1 MFKAAMLLSYQYN
14 ITIEGEF
21 IGWQAEQTTGDII
34 DAMDIMC
41 RAISVSNVV
50 GVVGPWLSREAQVIA
65 PFATK
70 LGIPV
75 ISNSATSPGLSDK
88 NAYPNFY
95 RTVASDF
102 VAAVALA
109 KLFIRYN
116 WTSCIIIY
124 QNDAFG
130 TGGANAIVK
139 AFNNNGLTVSQMIV
153 FDITILSIDGD
164 LKSLLI
170 NAATR
175 MVIVWAESLYT
186 SLILQEA
193 LDSNVVGPQFTWI
206 ISNTISLTSFNQTLY
221 ENLIGMFLIEP
232 SVGSVV
238 NALINTTLLDAAY
251 SIWQQYEP
259 ESFPGSMNVENYA
272 LFAFDATW
280 TLIQSLQ
287 QLCASK
293 INISSLCLS
302 FIGSSYCFDRH
313 FINSKSLL
321 DIVSGTEFLGVSG
334 PIQFSDNVTDRI
346 TGLYYSAKNAQSSSN
361 GLNFV
366 PVLEYF
372 HPSDWRT
379 SIKEN
384 IIVWPGK
391 TLTPPS
397 DRALLE
403 GINLRIGIIESI
415 PFTMVEKD
423 IDPSG
428 QTTIKYSGYIIDLIE
443 LLQNKMK
450 FIPIIE
456 LAPSNITYNEFVRRV
471 STGVYDIAIGDVT
484 VTSARSE
491 YVEFSIA
498 IFDNSL
504 RIIMRTTSNVKTD
517 LFSFL
522 KPFSR
527 NLWLLF
533 VGTIIYAGILICIME
548 RKDNEVLENRSILN
562 QIVMSIWYSFGNIV
576 GFGVDFEIATAAGRL
591 LTAGLYILG
600 LILVASYTANLA
612 SDLTIAK
619 SNNIISG
626 IDDIKNGKIPSNRI
640 GILANSAEEDYYLTQ
655 ISNGVRNFYPLKTYD
670 EIYRSLLEGII
681 DTSIPD
687 NGILEYATNN
697 IYCNLTLIGNDFD
710 KSSYGIVMPQH
721 WSYAQ
726 DLDMN
731 ILQLKEGD
739 DLENL
744 RQKWF
749 EMQLCPDSSG
759 TSTDI
764 GIEAASGLFLVFGVI
779 SILSLLLFAWKKR
792 QNIKNCLCQ
801 LIYRKGSSAETKD
814 SMNRRSSRTFEHSQN
829 HQITLPDIV

>member
-1 MFKAAMLLSYQYN
+1 
-14 ITIEGEF
+14 
-21 IGWQAEQTTGDII
+21 
-34 DAMDIMC
+34 
-41 RAISVSNVV
+41 
-50 GVVGPWLSREAQVIA
+50 
-65 PFATK
+65 
-70 LGIPV
+70 
-75 ISNSATSPGLSDK
+75 
-88 NAYPNFY
+88 
-95 RTVASDF
+95 
-102 VAAVALA
+102 
-109 KLFIRYN
+109 
-116 WTSCIIIY
+116 
-124 QNDAFG
+124 
-130 TGGANAIVK
+130 
-139 AFNNNGLTVSQMIV
+139 
-153 FDITILSIDGD
+153 
-164 LKSLLI
+164 
-170 NAATR
+170 
-175 MVIVWAESLYT
+175 
-186 SLILQEA
+186 
-193 LDSNVVGPQFTWI
+193 
-206 ISNTISLTSFNQTLY
+206 
-221 ENLIGMFLIEP
+221 
-232 SVGSVV
+232 
-238 NALINTTLLDAAY
+238 
-251 SIWQQYEP
+251 
-259 ESFPGSMNVENYA
+259 
-272 LFAFDATW
+272 
-280 TLIQSLQ
+280 
-287 QLCASK
+287 
-293 INISSLCLS
+293 
-302 FIGSSYCFDRH
+302 
-313 FINSKSLL
+313 
-321 DIVSGTEFLGVSG
+321 
-334 PIQFSDNVTDRI
+334 
-346 TGLYYSAKNAQSSSN
+346 
-361 GLNFV
+361 
-366 PVLEYF
+366 
-372 HPSDWRT
+372 
-379 SIKEN
+379 
-384 IIVWPGK
+384 
-391 TLTPPS
+391 
-397 DRALLE
+397 
-403 GINLRIGIIESI
+403 I

-484 VTSARSE
+484 ITSARSE
-491 YVEFSIA
+491 YVEFSTA

-504 RIIMRTTSNVKTD
+504 RVIMRTTYNVKPD

-522 KPFSR
+522 KLFSR

-533 VGTIIYAGILICIME
+533 FGTIIYAGILICIVE

-640 GILANSAEEDYYLTQ
+640 GILAHSAEEDYYLSQ

-681 DTSIPD
+681 DASILD

-726 DLDMN
+726 DLDMT
-731 ILQLKEGD
+731 ILQLKEGG

-759 TSTDI
+759 TLTDI

-792 QNIKNCLCQ
+792 QNVKKNCLCQ
-801 LIYRKGSSAETKD
+801 LIYRKESSAETKD
-814 SMNRRSSRTFEHSQN
+814 SMNRRSNKTFEHSQN
-829 HQITLPDIV
+829 HQITVPNIV